1 MNFLSRLAISGGVGL
16 RVLAINVRVD
26 VLSAINV
33 HIFVI
38 NGKLGVAR
46 VTVSQQKTRENP
58 DVHS

>member
-1 MNFLSRLAISGGVGL
+1 MFG
-16 RVLAINVRVD
+16 VD

-38 NGKLGVAR
+38 SGKLGVAR

-58 DVHS
+58 YVHS